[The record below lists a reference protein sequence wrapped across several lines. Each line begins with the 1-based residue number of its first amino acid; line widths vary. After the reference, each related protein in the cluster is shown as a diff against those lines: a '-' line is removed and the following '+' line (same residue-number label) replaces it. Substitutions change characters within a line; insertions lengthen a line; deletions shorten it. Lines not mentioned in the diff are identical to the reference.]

1 MKYVYCLIMFCLTT
15 SFATADDLE
24 RNTITSCAYQAGTA
38 YEIQKIRQTEGDDW
52 ATFENKINSIYKDT
66 QGRDDLLAIGRR
78 VYIYPVETSVD
89 KVHEELFQA
98 CVKRQQGTEPLI

>member
-15 SFATADDLE
+15 SFATAGDLE

-52 ATFENKINSIYKDT
+52 ATFERKIKSIYQDT
-66 QGRDDLLAIGRR
+66 QGRKDLLSIGQR
-78 VYIYPVETSVD
+78 VYIYPLDTPLD
-89 KVHEELFQA
+89 KVHEEMFQA
-98 CVKRQQGTEPLI
+98 CVQRQQGTEPLI